1 MKKQAHKLISSGFS
15 SSSDFSLSS
24 GTKAAL
30 TLLVKTM
37 LVSTT
42 LGLAACQSG
51 KVVDTVDDSAD
62 YRSARALPPLKR
74 ADQVKPG
81 VSVAPEVSQPKATAL
96 ESESTLA
103 AEQGAPVVSVDTPSD
118 GVERESIVIEP
129 NIDNEAMSVSR
140 DDDMPSSP
148 QVSSADELGGAS
160 SMSTGSMLS
169 SLVSDDDATK
179 LEIQSDFEGA
189 WSFLTGRLVESE
201 LTVFSRNKAAGRIS
215 IGCGDISDS
224 EKVEVSRA
232 GGWSIFNRRK
242 AQASEYCAL
251 QTEESKGRTLVSVLN
266 RSGQEVGAEY
276 GRNIL
281 NKIINN

>member
-1 MKKQAHKLISSGFS
+1 MKKQAHKLISSGS
-15 SSSDFSLSS
+15 SSSS
-24 GTKAAL
+24 GTQATL
-30 TLLVKTM
+30 TLLAKTV
-37 LVSTT
+37 LFSTT

-51 KVVDTVDDSAD
+51 KIVDTVDDSAD

-74 ADQVKPG
+74 ADQVKPS
-81 VSVAPEVSQPKATAL
+81 VSVTPEVSQTKATAL
-96 ESESTLA
+96 EPESTLA
-103 AEQGAPVVSVDTPSD
+103 AEQGDPVASVDSPPD
-118 GVERESIVIEP
+118 VVERESIVIEP
-129 NIDNEAMSVSR
+129 NIDSEVSNVGR
-140 DDDMPSSP
+140 DDDMPIGAK
-148 QVSSADELGGAS
+148 VSSADELVAAS
-160 SMSTGSMLS
+160 SMSSGSILP

-189 WSFLTGRLVESE
+189 WLFLTGRLVESE